1 MLYLDV
7 AGGQVN
13 RFFQPEEVNP
23 GGRGDFLQACLWAE
37 TSHSGTMPG
46 GDRSVGIHGGGN
58 ARRDGVRNGL
68 VYNVQPVRSEGK

>member
-1 MLYLDV
+1 M
-7 AGGQVN
+7 N

-23 GGRGDFLQACLWAE
+23 DGRGDFPQACLWAE
-37 TSHSGTMPG
+37 NSHSGAVRS

-58 ARRDGVRNGL
+58 ARRDGVRDGL